1 MGKNTTCSIAKTSKR
16 RHAANQKSV
25 ELRSRPCAAPLPIIV
40 DQIPAMIW
48 TTDETLR
55 ITSSWGAL
63 LHSLKLLPDDLIG
76 KTLFE
81 YLETDDPT
89 AARIP
94 SHLDALQG
102 GTVRFDAGFK
112 GHVFRICIDPLRDT
126 NSRVI
131 GTVGVALDV
140 TDQQRSEESIKYQA
154 LHDPLTGLANY
165 RALLESFDTELH
177 RSDRTGR
184 PFAVL
189 LLDLDRLKVIND
201 RYGHLVGSRAL
212 SRLSAIL
219 KRTCRSIDTSARYGG
234 DEFAVL
240 LVETDRAAAVQVARR
255 IVERLANDKEN
266 PRLSVSAGIAVYPW
280 DGERVEN
287 LLAVA
292 DRELY
297 RNKLR
302 KTLREKAFAGQLN
315 GQETGQTEVQRERRR
330 SKRLLVE
337 VSLLVWGEDVEG
349 QPFQEETFSISISA
363 HGGLIV
369 LGASVA
375 RGQKLN
381 LANLQTKE
389 ETQASVTG
397 LGASYGG
404 LAEVAFEFSHPAPK
418 FWDLNPM
425 PNEWKMELKL
435 GVGESKETD
444 TQ

>member
-1 MGKNTTCSIAKTSKR
+1 MGKNSAYGIAKTSKR

-25 ELRSRPCAAPLPIIV
+25 ESRSRPCAAPVPLIA
-40 DQIPAMIW
+40 DQIPAIIW
-48 TTDETLR
+48 TTDATLR
-55 ITSSWGAL
+55 ITSSWGAP

-89 AARIP
+89 APRIP

-140 TDQQRSEESIKYQA
+140 TDKQRSEESIKYQA

-165 RALLESFDTELH
+165 RALLEAFDTELH

-201 RYGHLVGSRAL
+201 EYGHLVGSRAL

-240 LVETDRAAAVQVARR
+240 LVETDRAAAMQVARR

-266 PRLSVSAGIAVYPW
+266 PRVSVSAGIAVYPW

-302 KTLREKAFAGQLN
+302 KSLREKSLAEQLS
-315 GQETGQTEVQRERRR
+315 GQETNRLEVQHERRR
-330 SKRLLVE
+330 SKRLYADVP
-337 VSLLVWGEDVEG
+337 LLAWGEDVEG

-381 LANLQTKE
+381 VVNLQTKE
-389 ETQASVTG
+389 ETKGTVTV
-397 LGASYGG
+397 LGAPFGG
-404 LAEVAFEFSHPAPK
+404 LAQVAFEFSHPAPK
-418 FWDLNPM
+418 FWDVDPM
-425 PNEWKMELKL
+425 PNEWKIEMKL
-435 GVGESKETD
+435 GVGGNK
-444 TQ
+444 